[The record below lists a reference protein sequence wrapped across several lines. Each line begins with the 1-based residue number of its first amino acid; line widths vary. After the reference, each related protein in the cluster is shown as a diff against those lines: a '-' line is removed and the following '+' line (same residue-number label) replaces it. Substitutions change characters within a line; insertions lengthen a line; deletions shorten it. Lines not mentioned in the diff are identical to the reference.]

1 MKQSLCHIHA
11 TTGFHKLCLDFCLK
25 KWILNA
31 EKKKK
36 SPGFGWVCIVCHDD
50 VWLDGLGDVPQNQP
64 VSPCYTAQTALYS

>member
-1 MKQSLCHIHA
+1 MQQQDFINFVWTFVLKN
-11 TTGFHKLCLDFCLK
+11 GFSMQ
-25 KWILNA
+25 
-31 EKKKK
+31 KKKK

>member
-1 MKQSLCHIHA
+1 MQQQDFINFVWTFVLKN
-11 TTGFHKLCLDFCLK
+11 GFSMQK
-25 KWILNA
+25 
-31 EKKKK
+31 KKKK